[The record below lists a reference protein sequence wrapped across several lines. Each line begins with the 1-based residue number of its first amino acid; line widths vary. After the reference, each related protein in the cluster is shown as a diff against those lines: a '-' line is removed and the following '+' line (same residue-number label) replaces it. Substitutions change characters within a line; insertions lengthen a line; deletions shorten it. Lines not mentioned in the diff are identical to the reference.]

1 MNVHVPQTL
10 ESQAEA
16 RNIMAV
22 QYQLVSPQ
30 ANKPVMGVIQDTMVG
45 AYLLSADDVCFTKQE
60 MMQCVFA
67 IKNWDGVFHSK
78 KKYTGKDLISY
89 VLPYIHYK
97 NKGVVIEK
105 GKFLKGRFTKKIL
118 GRGDGSLIHVM
129 YNELGAKTTI
139 EFINRLQCVVHKFL
153 SMQGFSVGISDMLS
167 NVNVE
172 SEMVKAFD
180 EISLDSNAS
189 EGKINQRL
197 NICRDTMA
205 TMVQKP
211 LNDSNRLYTMVHS
224 GSKGSNI
231 NVSQIMAVV
240 GQQNLC
246 GKRIPKTW
254 TDRTLPH
261 FEKHSNG
268 PKERGF
274 ITHSYVQGLE
284 PHEVWMHAI
293 SGREGLIDTA
303 IKTSQT
309 GYIQRRFMKALEN
322 ITIQWDGSARNADG
336 SIIQFQY
343 GDDGFDSM
351 RVCNQ
356 YIDSWE
362 LSHAETYDL
371 MEDYWY
377 LQDINKWRDDGS
389 KDTGMFMLPIPVE
402 RYIDNAIL
410 NCKKKPFVGVRKAK
424 EKLNELYKE
433 IDNKMLQILIR
444 AKLNPKRVKDL
455 KISVDAFDDIVK
467 HIREEYTLI
476 KATAGESVGALAAQ
490 SIGEPA
496 TQMTLNTFH
505 FAGVS
510 SMNVTLGVPRLEE
523 LINCTKSERMKT
535 PLTIIQTE
543 DPDKLVKKLKHI
555 RFEHLVK
562 KMYITKSPNKKEVE
576 WYHIFPDEDYVP
588 YDPNKETIVVY
599 LKEWYDMLSIKECLK
614 NEHIEYT
621 DGPHAI
627 VHIQI
632 ESDEDVGIYY
642 EQNIR
647 KRTVRGIE
655 KAEQT
660 MKVKLPGHKKY
671 HVETSL
677 SNLQKLMELDCI
689 PIDFS
694 TINTNDIHMVKNTYG
709 IEAARATLIREIRK
723 ILSYY
728 GIYVNVRHIT
738 LAVDWITW
746 IGELTPLTRH
756 GIRMVDTSP
765 LKRSTFEEVVEVFN
779 QAASAKETDLLQGI
793 SECIITGTPPNLG
806 TNIVGTIVD
815 NAMVEQYKVPF
826 PVEEVVDVE
835 AEDDFDDIYGGVVD
849 PWADER
855 DAYEKPPLLQPMKP
869 IQPLQP
875 LTFNM
880 PMFPQAQPNVMF
892 PQAQPNVMFPQ
903 AQPPNVMFPPPSLTI
918 KVPTSP
924 CSPAYSPHSPTSP
937 AYDPESPCSPAY
949 SPHTPTS
956 PAYSPTSPAYS
967 PHTPTSP
974 AYSPTSPAYSPHTPT
989 SPAYSPTSPAYSP
1002 HTPTSPAYDPSYGPQ
1017 SPTYDPYM
1025 EPPPGSVPPARK
1037 KRRKTYC

>member
-1 MNVHVPQTL
+1 
-10 ESQAEA
+10 
-16 RNIMAV
+16 
-22 QYQLVSPQ
+22 Q

-45 AYLLSADDVCFTKQE
+45 AYLLSADDVRFTRQE

-67 IKNWDGVFHSK
+67 IKNWDGIFKHQ
-78 KKYTGKDLISY
+78 KKYTGKDLITY
-89 VLPYIHYK
+89 VLPYIHYS

-129 YNELGAKTTI
+129 YNELGPKTTI

-153 SMQGFSVGISDMLS
+153 SIHGFSVGISDMMS
-167 NVNVE
+167 DVNVE
-172 SEMVKAFD
+172 EEMEKAFQD
-180 EISLDSNAS
+180 ISLDPT
-189 EGKINQRL
+189 ETKINQRL

-205 TMVQKP
+205 TMVQTP
-211 LNDSNRLYTMVHS
+211 LTDSNRLRTMVHC
-224 GSKGSNI
+224 GSKGSSINI
-231 NVSQIMAVV
+231 SQIMAVV

-246 GKRIPKTW
+246 GKRIPMTW

-274 ITHSYVQGLE
+274 ITHSYVQGLD

-356 YIDSWE
+356 YIDTWDMST
-362 LSHAETYDL
+362 AKKYNL
-371 MEDYWY
+371 MDDYSF
-377 LQDINKWRDDGS
+377 LQNINKWRDDGS
-389 KDTGMFMLPIPVE
+389 KDTGMFMLPVPVK
-402 RYIDNAIL
+402 RYIDNALL
-410 NCKKKPFVGVRKAK
+410 NCPKRKKIGVRKVK
-424 EKLNELYKE
+424 ELLDQLLNE
-433 IDNKMLQILIR
+433 IDNQMLHILIR
-444 AKLNPKRVKDL
+444 AKLNPYRVVKEL
-455 KISVDAFDDIVK
+455 KLSHVAMDDVLT
-467 HIREEYTLI
+467 HIREEYGRI
-476 KATAGESVGALAAQ
+476 KAIAGESVGALAAQ

-523 LINCTKSERMKT
+523 LINCTKSDRMKT
-535 PLTIIQTE
+535 PSTIIQT
-543 DPDKLVKKLKHI
+543 DDADKLVKRLRHI
-555 RFEHLVK
+555 RFEDLVE
-562 KMYITKSPNKKEVE
+562 KMYITKTPNKEEVK
-576 WYHIFPDEDYVP
+576 WYHIFPDENYVP
-588 YDPNKETIVVY
+588 YDPSKETIVVY
-599 LKEWYDMLSIKECLK
+599 LKEWYDIVSVKECLNK
-614 NEHIEYT
+614 VHIEYT
-621 DGPHAI
+621 DGPRSI
-627 VHIQI
+627 VHIQLPT
-632 ESDEDVGIYY
+632 EEDVGVYY
-642 EQNIR
+642 ENHLR
-647 KRTVRGIE
+647 KLTVRGIE
-655 KAEQT
+655 HAEET
-660 MKVKLPGHKKY
+660 MKVKLPGKSKY

-677 SNLQKLMELDCI
+677 SNLNKILELDD
-689 PIDFS
+689 IDFS
-694 TINTNDIHMVKNTYG
+694 SINTNDIHMVKRMYG

-746 IGELTPLTRH
+746 IGNLTPLTRH

-779 QAASAKETDLLQGI
+779 QAACAKETDQLQGI

-806 TNIVGTIVD
+806 TNVVGTVID
-815 NAMVEQYKVPF
+815 KGIIEQYKVPF
-826 PVEEVVDVE
+826 PVEPVHEMV
-835 AEDDFDDIYGGVVD
+835 AQDDFDDIYGNVED

-855 DAYEKPPLLQPMKP
+855 TAWENPPMLQPM
-869 IQPLQP
+869 QP
-875 LTFNM
+875 LTFNIQPLQFSQPM
-880 PMFPQAQPNVMF
+880 FPQPSQNVMFSQPMFPQAQPQNIFSQPMM
-892 PQAQPNVMFPQ
+892 PPAQ
-903 AQPPNVMFPPPSLTI
+903 LTI
-918 KVPTSP
+918 KRPASP
-924 CSPAYSPHSPTSP
+924 CSPAYSPTSPAYSPHSPTGP
-937 AYDPESPCSPAY
+937 AYSPTGHAYSPTSPAY
-949 SPHTPTS
+949 SPTS

-974 AYSPTSPAYSPHTPT
+974 AYSPTSPAYSP
-989 SPAYSPTSPAYSP
+989 
-1002 HTPTSPAYDPSYGPQ
+1002 TSPAYDPMDDVPCSPKYDPFEPQ
-1017 SPTYDPYM
+1017 SPGYDPFD
-1025 EPPPGSVPPARK
+1025 PVSQCDSASPQK